1 MPVPAPRDPGATRDI
16 LTGWLGDPAR
26 LPGARITDLQ
36 TPEFTGFSSEILMVG
51 VEHGGVTDALA
62 VRIAP
67 LHYQVFPETRFDE
80 QYQLMRILGSGTDIP
95 APPVLWYEPRS
106 RVPGRAVHRDAAGR
120 REGAARR
127 ADLPLGRLGHP
138 DRPGRTAGHV
148 VVRPGHPGPA
158 APARRD
164 RAAARVPRPAAVGQA
179 GARPAARLLRALH
192 ELGLPWPK
200 THRHQGSGLAEG
212 AQAQRA
218 ERPGAALGG
227 TPGSAT

>member
-1 MPVPAPRDPGATRDI
+1 MARRSGAAARGADHGPADPPVHRLLQRDTHGRRRARRRHRRPGRADRAAALPGLPGNQVRRAVPADAHPRLRHRHPGA
-16 LTGWLGDPAR
+16 A
-26 LPGARITDLQ
+26 GA
-36 TPEFTGFSSEILMVG
+36 V
-51 VEHGGVTDALA
+51 
-62 VRIAP
+62 VR
-67 LHYQVFPETRFDE
+67 T
-80 QYQLMRILGSGTDIP
+80 
-95 APPVLWYEPRS
+95 RS
-106 RVPGRAVHRDAAGR
+106 RVPGRAVHRDAEGR
-120 REGAARR
+120 REGAAGR
-127 ADLPLGRLGHP
+127 ADLPLRRLGHP

-164 RAAARVPRPAAVGQA
+164 RAAARLPRPAAVGQA
-179 GARPAARLLRALH
+179 RARPAARLLRALH
-192 ELGLPWPK
+192 ELGLPGPE